1 MRGLEYV
8 LQEVCDKILPSNL
21 EQAIKQIV
29 IITRHYEAFL
39 LQVKK
44 EVMTLC
50 YVFCGLDFSADVDQ
64 FFDFLSSQV
73 L

>member
-1 MRGLEYV
+1 M
-8 LQEVCDKILPSNL
+8 CDKILSSNL
-21 EQAIKQIV
+21 EQTIKQIV

-50 YVFCGLDFSADVDQ
+50 YVFCAFDFSADIDQ
-64 FFDFLSSQV
+64 IFDFFFSQ
-73 L
+73 LL